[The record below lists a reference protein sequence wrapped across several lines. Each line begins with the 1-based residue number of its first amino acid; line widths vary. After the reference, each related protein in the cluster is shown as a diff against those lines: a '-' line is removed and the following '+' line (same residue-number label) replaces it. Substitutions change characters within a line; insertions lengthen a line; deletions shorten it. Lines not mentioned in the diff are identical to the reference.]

1 MKIGIPIFIIML
13 LIIWLSVDF
22 YYGRKKHQ
30 SSVKKRTFPERQSN
44 FELYT
49 KGKELTEQLFLD
61 FQKAKHYIHVQ
72 FFIVKN
78 DKISLQFSNLLKK
91 KAEQGLEVRLLIDW
105 VGGAAFPV
113 NIRDELKKSGVKFS
127 LSDKPKWPYFFY
139 SLQKRNHRKICVI
152 DGEIG
157 YIGGFNIGKE
167 YVNGDKKLNP
177 WHDYHLRLKG
187 EGIRD
192 LENVFIEDWYS
203 STGEDIQYK
212 DVYIRKV
219 PQGRSLHRFF
229 LSDGAF
235 LEEEYVALFRCAEEA
250 ITIASPYFIPSDQ
263 LIQELMACLDRGVSL
278 DIIVPFISDHFL
290 VKEAAYPSFRKL
302 IPAGANVYQYQKGF
316 FHGKYIMIDNKISD
330 IGTAN
335 FDKRSLF
342 LNREIN
348 CYIYDSIFIQQMQ
361 KQVSEDLTN
370 SQLLT
375 LSDLEKLGLW
385 SQLKE
390 RIAARFSFFF

>member
-1 MKIGIPIFIIML
+1 MKISIPIIIIAL

-30 SSVKKRTFPERQSN
+30 ATVKKRTFPERQSD

-49 KGKELTEQLFLD
+49 KGKELTEQLFHD
-61 FQKAKHYIHVQ
+61 MQKAKHYIHVQ
-72 FFIVKN
+72 FFIIKN

-91 KAEQGLEVRLLIDW
+91 KAEQGIEVRLLVDW
-105 VGGAAFPV
+105 VGGVAFPV

-127 LSDKPKWPYFFY
+127 VSNKPKWPYLFY
-139 SLQKRNHRKICVI
+139 TLQKRNHRKICVI

-187 EGIRD
+187 TGVQD
-192 LENVFIEDWYS
+192 LESVFIEDWCS
-203 STGEDIQYK
+203 SCSEKLQYT
-212 DVYIRKV
+212 DVYIKNGI
-219 PQGRSLHRFF
+219 QGCSLHRFL

-235 LEEEYVALFRCAEEA
+235 LEEEYIALFRSAEEA
-250 ITIASPYFIPSDQ
+250 ITIAAPYFIPSDK
-263 LIQELMACLDRGVSL
+263 LIQELLACLRRGVSL
-278 DIIVPFISDHFL
+278 NIIVPKISDHFL

-302 IPAGANVYQYQKGF
+302 MPAGASVYQYQKGF

-342 LNREIN
+342 LNSEIN
-348 CYIYDSIFIQQMQ
+348 CYIYDSIFIKQMQ
-361 KQVSEDLTN
+361 KQVDKDIEN
-370 SQLLT
+370 SHLLT

-385 SQLKE
+385 SLLKE
-390 RIAARFSFFF
+390 KIGTFFSFFL